1 MQKKSAKCQFLI
13 LFLMFIVGF
22 LAFALPII
30 SELSSYQADEEEY
43 KESALEIR
51 PPVQTPIP
59 PLPVRIA
66 SPPPEATEHPT
77 YPTQRVGAISPTA
90 TPEESLLPEVT
101 QEPEPV
107 MEEEKADSHVMVP
120 TPEIGATH
128 LPHRTTT
135 DTKPDPT
142 PTKVMLMP
150 TSARTT
156 PEPQPAFDFSA
167 CLTENKDFVAW
178 LTIPGTKIDYPVVRS
193 DNTAYYLKHMF
204 SGKESKLGSLFSL
217 RSSDYQKPS
226 RNIAIYGH
234 HLSNSD
240 AMFTTLL
247 KYKSA
252 SYQVS
257 HSIIRLDTLYGS
269 RSYRIFAVVN
279 MKVSDWDPATASFS
293 SNESFLRFV
302 NRAVCRSLYDTGVS
316 VDANDNILTLITCDR
331 SYGGASGRLLVMA
344 VEQK

>member
-43 KESALEIR
+43 KEIALEIR
-51 PPVQTPIP
+51 PPVQTPIQ

-77 YPTQRVGAISPTA
+77 YPTQRAGTISPTA

-107 MEEEKADSHVMVP
+107 MEEEKVDSHAMLP
-120 TPEIGATH
+120 IPEIGETH
-128 LPHRTTT
+128 LLHRATT
-135 DTKPDPT
+135 DTKPNPT
-142 PTKVMLMP
+142 PTKAMLTP
-150 TSARTT
+150 TSAQMTSV
-156 PEPQPAFDFSA
+156 PQPAIDFSA
-167 CLTENKDFVAW
+167 CLAENKDFVAW

-252 SYQVS
+252 SYQAS
-257 HSIIRLDTLYGS
+257 HSIIRLDTLYGI

-293 SNESFLRFV
+293 SNESFLRFI
-302 NRAVCRSLYDTGVS
+302 NRAVGHSLYDTGVS
-316 VDANDNILTLITCDR
+316 VDAGDNILTLITCDR

-344 VEQK
+344 VELK

>member
-1 MQKKSAKCQFLI
+1 MQKKSAKYQFLI

-43 KESALEIR
+43 KEIALEIR

-59 PLPVRIA
+59 PPPVRIT
-66 SPPPEATEHPT
+66 SPIPEVTEHPT
-77 YPTQRVGAISPTA
+77 YPTQSVGTISPTA

-120 TPEIGATH
+120 PPEIGGTH
-128 LPHRTTT
+128 LLHRATT
-135 DTKPDPT
+135 DTKPNPT
-142 PTKVMLMP
+142 PTKAMLMP
-150 TSARTT
+150 TSAPAT
-156 PEPQPAFDFSA
+156 PEPQPAIDFTA
-167 CLTENKDFVAW
+167 CLAENMDFVAW

-193 DNTAYYLKHMF
+193 DNTTYYLKHMF

-252 SYQVS
+252 SYQAS
-257 HSIIRLDTLYGS
+257 HSIIHLDTLYGS
-269 RSYRIFAVVN
+269 RRYRIFAVVN

-302 NRAVCRSLYDTGVS
+302 NRAVGRSLYDTGVS
-316 VDANDNILTLITCDR
+316 VDAGDNILTLITCDR